1 MIIFLLG
8 LLLGLFFGYIGMV
21 VAHRPYNSLE
31 KRIESMENRSP
42 NVSSYSDMYTKL
54 EMLID
59 YLGVE
64 VKEIKPHYEKK
75 KGGTIQSK

>member
-1 MIIFLLG
+1 MITFLIGIIIG
-8 LLLGLFFGYIGMV
+8 LTLGYIGMV

-54 EMLID
+54 EMLIE
-59 YLGVE
+59 YLGVK
-64 VKEIKPHYEKK
+64 VKETKPHYEKEK
-75 KGGTIQSK
+75 RGTI